1 MLEAARL
8 AAAALSVG
16 FHVAIIFSGI
26 IPALIVRPAHLALAM
41 PFVFVFGP
49 RGGRVSRI
57 AGWVLC
63 ALGLASC
70 GYVMAWR
77 RDLVDQYGSL
87 EGGLQH
93 VVAVVLL
100 LVVLDMA
107 RRAIKPVMPAI
118 ALIVLL
124 YGLYGDLIPGEWG
137 HGGMPLESFLGT
149 LTITE
154 GGIWGTLTATSA
166 ELVAPFMIL
175 GAFVAA
181 GEAGTGFLTFA
192 QKVAGRFRAGAA
204 KVQVIASALY
214 GMISGSASANVAS
227 TGTITIPT
235 MIRQGYPRAFA
246 AATEAVASTGGQIM
260 PPIMGAGVFL
270 MASLIQVPYSDLM
283 IVAAPPA
290 VLYFLTAWFG
300 VHQTAVASGIEV
312 ATRESIPTWG
322 AVARTLPFFLAPLGV
337 LIVMLVASDYTAG
350 YAGAVATAIAA
361 ALLLLDDRL
370 RVSLR
375 RFAARF
381 REALIAAAEQ
391 IAMVA
396 SVIVCAGIITGVFH
410 MTGVGVK
417 ITSLIVGLAG
427 GQLWAVLALTALAC
441 IALGMELPTTAA
453 YVICIS
459 VAGPALGNLGLP
471 PLQAHLFV
479 FWYALLCTLT
489 PPVCGNVF
497 IAASIAETPWLPVA
511 WRAMRLGGGL
521 FVVPL
526 AFIAHPALLTFAAT
540 PLVTTLATIKVGIGL
555 WFFTY
560 ALVGGRRHGLAG
572 AALRLGAGALSAALM
587 FAYGF

>member
-1 MLEAARL
+1 
-8 AAAALSVG
+8 
-16 FHVAIIFSGI
+16 
-26 IPALIVRPAHLALAM
+26 
-41 PFVFVFGP
+41 
-49 RGGRVSRI
+49 
-57 AGWVLC
+57 
-63 ALGLASC
+63 
-70 GYVMAWR
+70 
-77 RDLVDQYGSL
+77 
-87 EGGLQH
+87 
-93 VVAVVLL
+93 
-100 LVVLDMA
+100 
-107 RRAIKPVMPAI
+107 
-118 ALIVLL
+118 
-124 YGLYGDLIPGEWG
+124 
-137 HGGMPLESFLGT
+137 
-149 LTITE
+149 
-154 GGIWGTLTATSA
+154 
-166 ELVAPFMIL
+166 
-175 GAFVAA
+175 
-181 GEAGTGFLTFA
+181 
-192 QKVAGRFRAGAA
+192 
-204 KVQVIASALY
+204 
-214 GMISGSASANVAS
+214 
-227 TGTITIPT
+227 

-290 VLYFLTAWFG
+290 LLYFLTAWFG
-300 VHQTAVASGIEV
+300 VHQTAVAGGIEV
-312 ATRESIPTWG
+312 ASREAIPSWG
-322 AVARTLPFFLAPLGV
+322 DVARTLPFFLAPLGV

-350 YAGAVATAIAA
+350 YAGAIATAIAA
-361 ALLLLDDRL
+361 ALLLLDDKL
-370 RVSLR
+370 RVSLP
-375 RFAARF
+375 RFIERVH
-381 REALIAAAEQ
+381 EALIAAAEQ

-417 ITSLIVGLAG
+417 ITSLIVGMAG
-427 GQLWAVLALTALAC
+427 GQLWVVLVMTALAC

-471 PLQAHLFV
+471 PVQAHLFV

-526 AFIAHPALLTFAAT
+526 AFVANPALLTFATT
-540 PLVTTLATIKVGIGL
+540 PLLTTLATVKVGIGL

-560 ALVGGRRHGLAG
+560 ALVGGRGGAWLRVG
-572 AALRLGAGALSAALM
+572 AAVVSAAVI

>member
-1 MLEAARL
+1 MSGFARL

-16 FHVAIIFSGI
+16 FHIYIIFSGLL
-26 IPALIVRPAHLALAM
+26 PALVLRPLHLACAM
-41 PFVFVFGP
+41 PFVFVFGVKGSARA
-49 RGGRVSRI
+49 RGAAAVI
-57 AGWVLC
+57 C
-63 ALGLASC
+63 AIGLAGC
-70 GYVMAWR
+70 AYIVFNR
-77 RDLVDQYGSL
+77 RELLDQYGSL
-87 EGGLQH
+87 EGWLQH
-93 VVAVVLL
+93 AVAIVLL

-107 RRAIKPVMPAI
+107 RRAIKPVMPTI
-118 ALIVLL
+118 AAIVLL
-124 YGLYGDLIPGEWG
+124 YGLFGEYIPGEWG
-137 HGGMPLESFLGT
+137 HAGLPLESFLGT
-149 LTITE
+149 LVIAE
-154 GGIWGTLTATSA
+154 GGIWGSLTSTSA

-192 QKVAGRFRAGAA
+192 QKLAGRFRAGAA

-235 MIRQGYPRAFA
+235 MIRQGYPRMFA

-260 PPIMGAGVFL
+260 PPVMGAGVFL

-283 IVAAPPA
+283 VVAAPPA
-290 VLYFLTAWFG
+290 LLYFLCAWFG
-300 VHQTAVASGIEV
+300 VHQSAIAMGIE
-312 ATRESIPTWG
+312 ATSPDAIPSWG
-322 AVARTLPFFLAPLGV
+322 DVARTLPFFLAPLAV
-337 LIVMLVASDYTAG
+337 LTAMLGATEYTAG
-350 YAGAVATAIAA
+350 YAGAVATVV
-361 ALLLLDDRL
+361 ALVLLPFDA
-370 RVSLR
+370 SLR
-375 RFAARF
+375 FSLSRLAERSG
-381 REALIAAAEQ
+381 EALVAAAEQ
-391 IAMVA
+391 IALVA

-410 MTGVGVK
+410 MTGLGVK

-427 GQLWAVLALTALAC
+427 GQLWAVLLMTAVAC

-459 VAGPALGNLGLP
+459 VAGPALTALGLP
-471 PLQAHLFV
+471 PIQAHLFV

-521 FVVPL
+521 FIVPL
-526 AFIAHPALLTFAAT
+526 AFVANPSLLTFATT
-540 PLVTTLATIKVGIGL
+540 PFRTTLATVKIAVGL

-560 ALVGGRRHGLAG
+560 AAVGGRGG
-572 AALRLGAGALSAALM
+572 WPLRVGALAVSAALIFLM
-587 FAYGF
+587 GV